1 MLKRAHALLDE
12 NLEDTDELS
21 FEQTLIRNFVKRE
34 LELYRLKNVVLSK
47 EQKLLRRN
55 ILTWVLEIVSKRRK
69 TLSTFDK
76 AVNLFD
82 RVC

>member
-47 EQKLLRRN
+47 E
-55 ILTWVLEIVSKRRK
+55 
-69 TLSTFDK
+69 
-76 AVNLFD
+76 
-82 RVC
+82 

>member
-1 MLKRAHALLDE
+1 VLKRAHALLDE